1 MPVLPDADVRRP
13 EVSRL
18 GPTQTGMRS
27 VEATPAGTDLDLER
41 RRQPGLRVDRAL
53 EDPEL
58 EAPGSGCLEGDLEF
72 GESR

>member
-1 MPVLPDADVRRP
+1 
-13 EVSRL
+13 
-18 GPTQTGMRS
+18 MRS